1 MGIVGKWFSFGKNE
15 HYDAGIR
22 HYEAGEYGLAVEQFK
37 ICLSSDPD
45 VSTRERARSYLAGS
59 LGKLARAAALAGD
72 HSGALEHLD
81 EAISYRP
88 AFADLRMLRSQ
99 VFDALGKAEDRAF
112 EIRFSLDINPRY
124 GLAVLHDG
132 ILEIEKGDSKVGRE
146 RLEEAVAAD
155 PRLDTETYREAVA
168 KLEAGDDEGA
178 VEMLKKVAA
187 NPKSD
192 PESTVRNADK
202 LAQEG
207 RWADAEEAYRRAL
220 DISPRYADVRCKHGQ
235 VLLQMDEVEQ
245 AIAEFREAVTI
256 NPRYADGYAMLGIA
270 YRRAGQNEEAREAF
284 RAALEIDPNHIVAS
298 VEIERP

>member
-22 HYEAGEYGLAVEQFK
+22 HYEAGEFDLAVEQFK

-59 LGKLARAAALAGD
+59 LGRMARKSIADDDFAV
-72 HSGALEHLD
+72 ALEHLD

-99 VFDALGKAEDRAF
+99 VFDALGRAEDRAF
-112 EIRFSLDINPRY
+112 EIRFSLDINPQY
-124 GLAVLHDG
+124 GLALLHDG
-132 ILEIEKGDSKVGRE
+132 ILMVENGEHVEGRS
-146 RLEEAVAAD
+146 RLEKAISAD
-155 PRLDTETYREAVA
+155 SRLETDEFREAIA
-168 KLEAGDDEGA
+168 LLDAGA
-178 VEMLKKVAA
+178 VNEAAAILKGVAPS
-187 NPKSD
+187 PKTN

-220 DISPRYADVRCKHGQ
+220 DIAPRYADVRCKHGQ

-270 YRRAGQNEEAREAF
+270 YRRAGQREEAREAF
-284 RAALEIDPNHIVAS
+284 RAALEVDPNHVVAGL
-298 VEIERP
+298 EIERP